1 MRTVIHSSP
10 GCNCDLDDPDTY
22 LTTGIHGKRMVF
34 FSSLYFYPLRTTLD
48 SRHLPRSSS
57 PPCEDQESWLPGW
70 PSWQNYQGVRSLVWD
85 KNRYTRCKLYFA
97 RNAGKNKLRYILMM
111 ASKHISALF
120 QVRIAGNRKGVSA
133 ASQMVLDL
141 FSFHNFTSKHWKGSP
156 DLQAGA
162 EKVFRWK
169 GPPQDKAR
177 TFHQGPVFTLTE
189 MTLAI
194 PLKNT

>member
-1 MRTVIHSSP
+1 
-10 GCNCDLDDPDTY
+10 
-22 LTTGIHGKRMVF
+22 
-34 FSSLYFYPLRTTLD
+34 
-48 SRHLPRSSS
+48 
-57 PPCEDQESWLPGW
+57 
-70 PSWQNYQGVRSLVWD
+70 
-85 KNRYTRCKLYFA
+85 
-97 RNAGKNKLRYILMM
+97 MM
-111 ASKHISALF
+111 ASKQISALF

-177 TFHQGPVFTLTE
+177 TFHQGPVFALTE